1 MVSGGA
7 HSSQILRFAQDKL
20 LKVGGS
26 CARFMRIVH
35 FSDTHLGYH
44 KYQKLDS
51 RTGLNQREQDVYD
64 AFEFVISTILRSQ
77 PDLVLHAGD
86 LFDSFHPSNRTLSFC
101 LEQLKRLTA
110 EVPQSSTKFS
120 EVKDS
125 GYPSAIRR
133 HNPLPPLVRG
143 RIPIVIISGN
153 HSWPKQQIKGS
164 VFSVLSQ
171 FPGIHAV
178 HNETYQLLRF
188 NGISVHATPHCA
200 SQEKLEAELS
210 KVTPDP
216 NADYNVAILHASI
229 PYIATNFYVE
239 PSQISVNPDKLL
251 ELEMDYI
258 ALGHSHCAKVVQENA
273 CYCGSTERFSFI
285 ESDEQKKFLEV
296 DLANPSPKKQ
306 IITHTIPTRPME
318 CIEIDAYGLSAKKI
332 IEQIREDVKF
342 RDIENAI
349 VLVQLIGINRA
360 AFNTL
365 DFRSLSAL
373 FEKAFHVEYLPQFYS
388 GVEIPDSIR
397 LVKSMQEDFKIFI
410 SEQEMDEQERE
421 ELLKL
426 GLEYLR

>member
-1 MVSGGA
+1 MRG
-7 HSSQILRFAQDKL
+7 LTPAQ
-20 LKVGGS
+20 
-26 CARFMRIVH
+26 
-35 FSDTHLGYH
+35 
-44 KYQKLDS
+44 
-51 RTGLNQREQDVYD
+51 TGLNCCGGVVPPNTARQ
-64 AFEFVISTILRSQ
+64 
-77 PDLVLHAGD
+77 AG
-86 LFDSFHPSNRTLSFC
+86 
-101 LEQLKRLTA
+101 
-110 EVPQSSTKFS
+110 VPQSSTKFS

-125 GYPSAIRR
+125 GYSSAVHR
-133 HNPLPPLVRG
+133 LSG
-143 RIPIVIISGN
+143 IPIVIISGN

-188 NGISVHATPHCA
+188 DGISVHTIPHCA
-200 SQEKLEAELS
+200 SQEKIEAELS

-229 PYIATNFYVE
+229 PHIATNFYVE

-251 ELEMDYI
+251 ELDMDYI

-296 DLANPSPKKQ
+296 DLANPSPKKR
-306 IITHTIPTRPME
+306 ITTHTIPTRPME
-318 CIEIDAYGLSAKKI
+318 CIEIDAYGLSAKEI
-332 IEQIREDVKF
+332 IEQIREEVKL

-365 DFRSLSAL
+365 DFRKLSAL

-410 SEQEMDEQERE
+410 SEQEMNEQERE

>member
-1 MVSGGA
+1 M
-7 HSSQILRFAQDKL
+7 K
-20 LKVGGS
+20 
-26 CARFMRIVH
+26 IVH

-64 AFEFVISTILRSQ
+64 AFEFVISMILCIQ
-77 PDLVLHAGD
+77 PDLALHAGD

-101 LEQLKRLTA
+101 LEQLGRLTA

-120 EVKDS
+120 EVENI
-125 GYPSAIRR
+125 GYPSANRR
-133 HNPLPPLVRG
+133 LTG
-143 RIPIVIISGN
+143 IPIVIISGN

-171 FPGIHAV
+171 FPGVHAV
-178 HNETYQLLRF
+178 YNETYQLLRF
-188 NGISVHATPHCA
+188 DGISVHAIPHCA
-200 SQEKLEAELS
+200 SQEKLEAELG

-229 PYIATNFYVE
+229 PHIATNFYVE
-239 PSQISVNPDKLL
+239 PSQISVNPDRLL

-273 CYCGSTERFSFI
+273 YYCGSTERFSFI
-285 ESDEQKKFLEV
+285 ESDEQKKFLEI
-296 DLANPSPKKQ
+296 DLTNPSPKER
-306 IITHTIPTRPME
+306 ITTHIIPTRPME
-318 CIEIDAYGLSAKKI
+318 CIEIDAYGLSAKEI
-332 IEQIREDVKF
+332 IEQIREEVKLRDV
-342 RDIENAI
+342 ENAM

-360 AFNTL
+360 AFNAL
-365 DFRSLSAL
+365 DFRRLSAL
-373 FEKAFHVEYLPQFYS
+373 FEKTFHVEYLPQFYS
-388 GVEIPDSIR
+388 GVEIPDSIG
-397 LVKSMQEDFKIFI
+397 LVKSLQEDFKIFI
-410 SEQEMDEQERE
+410 SEQEMNERERE

>member
-1 MVSGGA
+1 M
-7 HSSQILRFAQDKL
+7 K
-20 LKVGGS
+20 
-26 CARFMRIVH
+26 IVH

-64 AFEFVISTILRSQ
+64 AFEFVISTILRIQ

-101 LEQLKRLTA
+101 LEQLGRLTA
-110 EVPQSSTKFS
+110 EV
-120 EVKDS
+120 EDS
-125 GYPSAIRR
+125 VELSPTRWLTG
-133 HNPLPPLVRG
+133 
-143 RIPIVIISGN
+143 IPIVIISGN

-171 FPGIHAV
+171 FPGVHAV
-178 HNETYQLLRF
+178 YNETYQLLRF
-188 NGISVHATPHCA
+188 DGISIHAIPHCA
-200 SQEKLEAELS
+200 SQEKLEEELS

-229 PYIATNFYVE
+229 PHIATNFYIE
-239 PSQISVNPDKLL
+239 PSQISVNPDRLL

-285 ESDEQKKFLEV
+285 ESEEPKKILEI
-296 DLANPSPKKQ
+296 DLANPSPKDR
-306 IITHTIPTRPME
+306 ITTYMIPTRPME
-318 CIEIDAYGLSAKKI
+318 CIKIDAYGLSAKGI
-332 IEQIREDVKF
+332 IEQIREEVKL

-349 VLVQLIGINRA
+349 VSVQLIGVNRA
-360 AFNTL
+360 VFNAL
-365 DFRSLSAL
+365 DFRRLSAS
-373 FEKAFHVEYLPQFYS
+373 FEIAFHVEYMPHFYS
-388 GVEIPDSIR
+388 EVEIPDAIR
-397 LVKSMQEDFKIFI
+397 LVKSLQEDFKIFI
-410 SEQEMDEQERE
+410 SEQEMNEHERE